1 MFVSVKLFVGNLQLA
16 NDFGKGRKMDCD
28 RIYMLLNKYWG
39 CSTTIDEERE
49 LRHFFT
55 NNAIPSELRPYK
67 VWFST
72 PEAEKLPLLGDE
84 FDQKILKRITGMKK
98 KRRYRLILWACLILA
113 FLCSSVLIL
122 YLYSF
127 FYCG

>member
-1 MFVSVKLFVGNLQLA
+1 
-16 NDFGKGRKMDCD
+16 MDCD

-55 NNAIPSELRPYK
+55 NNEIPPELRPYK

-84 FDQKILKRITGMKK
+84 FDRKILKRITGMKK
-98 KRRYRLILWACLILA
+98 KRRCRLILWTCLILA
-113 FLCSSVLIL
+113 FLCLLVLIL

-127 FYCG
+127 FIAGNYYL